1 MHMHRFWITPAL
13 MAAAF
18 TIAGC
23 EVGPD
28 YHTPKLA
35 VVPAVFSEAT
45 TRPATQPVDPQL
57 AAVPTSDELKRW
69 WETLHDPEL
78 NRLVD
83 RALVSNLDLQSAVQN
98 IRQAR
103 AQLGIAQAGLYPTID
118 VDGSYTHSRN
128 SAHVGFGSS
137 GAGGGGGGGGG
148 AGVKPKLEGDL
159 YQAGFD
165 ATWEIDLFGG
175 VRRGDEAAQATL
187 EAAMENRNAVMITLL
202 GEVATDYVTLRG
214 LQRQVAITQENIS
227 TQKQTLD
234 LIQSQNRAGLVAD
247 LDVTQQRAQ
256 MLTTQAELP
265 DLEAQIHQT
274 IHQLSILL
282 ALEPGALEEELETPA
297 PIPLG
302 PYHVP
307 PGLPSELL
315 RRRPDIRQAERNLAA
330 ATAEIGVATAD
341 MFPKISLT
349 GSLGYESSQFHQ
361 LFDIYSRY
369 FSIGPSVSW
378 PIFDGGAIL
387 SNIEVQNALERQ
399 AFFTYESTVLTG
411 LQEVDDSLIAY
422 SKEQDRRAELEEA
435 VKADQRSVEMTQDL
449 YKNGL
454 DTFLDVLTAQN
465 TLLAGEQQLT
475 LSEQSVST
483 DLVALYK
490 ALGGGWEDYQ
500 NYTIPTSR

>member
-1 MHMHRFWITPAL
+1 
-13 MAAAF
+13 
-18 TIAGC
+18 
-23 EVGPD
+23 
-28 YHTPKLA
+28 
-35 VVPAVFSEAT
+35 
-45 TRPATQPVDPQL
+45 
-57 AAVPTSDELKRW
+57 
-69 WETLHDPEL
+69 
-78 NRLVD
+78 
-83 RALVSNLDLQSAVQN
+83 
-98 IRQAR
+98 
-103 AQLGIAQAGLYPTID
+103 
-118 VDGSYTHSRN
+118 
-128 SAHVGFGSS
+128 
-137 GAGGGGGGGGG
+137 
-148 AGVKPKLEGDL
+148 
-159 YQAGFD
+159 
-165 ATWEIDLFGG
+165 
-175 VRRGDEAAQATL
+175 
-187 EAAMENRNAVMITLL
+187 MENRDAVMITLL

-214 LQRQVAITQENIS
+214 LQRQVAITHENIS
-227 TQKQTLD
+227 TQQQTMG
-234 LIQSQNRAGLVAD
+234 LIESQNRAGLVAD

-256 MLTTQAELP
+256 LLTTQAELP

-315 RRRPDIRQAERNLAA
+315 RRRPDIRQAERNLASA
-330 ATAEIGVATAD
+330 SAEIGVATAD
-341 MFPKISLT
+341 MFPKVSLT

-411 LQEVDDSLIAY
+411 LQEVDDALIAY
-422 SKEQDRRAELEEA
+422 SKEQDRRAELDEA

-475 LSEQSVST
+475 LSQQSVST

-500 NYTIPTSR
+500 NYQIPK

>member
-1 MHMHRFWITPAL
+1 MNRFRITPIL
-13 MAAAF
+13 LAAAV

-23 EVGPD
+23 EVGPN
-28 YHTPKLA
+28 YQTPKFA
-35 VVPAVFSEAT
+35 VVPAVYSEAT
-45 TRPATQPVDPQL
+45 TRPTSQPADPQL
-57 AAVPTSDELKRW
+57 AQVPTPDELKRW

-83 RALVSNLDLQSAVQN
+83 RALAANLDLQSAVQA
-98 IRQAR
+98 IRQER
-103 AQLGIAQAGLYPTID
+103 AALGIAQAGLYPTID

-128 SAHVGFGSS
+128 SAHLGFGGSS
-137 GAGGGGGGGGG
+137 GGTTGGR
-148 AGVKPKLEGDL
+148 KLEGDL

-165 ATWEIDLFGG
+165 ATWEIDVFGG

-187 EAAMENRNAVMITLL
+187 EAAMENRDAVMITLL

-214 LQRQVAITQENIS
+214 LQRQVAITHENIS
-227 TQKQTLD
+227 TQQQTMG
-234 LIQSQNRAGLVAD
+234 LIESQNRAGLVAD

-256 MLTTQAELP
+256 LLTTQAELP

-315 RRRPDIRQAERNLAA
+315 RRRPDIRQAERNLASA
-330 ATAEIGVATAD
+330 SAEIGVATAD
-341 MFPKISLT
+341 MFPKVSLT

-411 LQEVDDSLIAY
+411 LQEVDDALIAY
-422 SKEQDRRAELEEA
+422 SKEQDRRAELDEA

-475 LSEQSVST
+475 LSQQSVST

-500 NYTIPTSR
+500 NYQIPK